1 MRVAGEV
8 YNIELDL
15 LPVDLYIK
23 LAATRSALRLLT
35 TPTIRGSERNSDSP
49 LGKLSAKIEQQIG
62 ASISNLEIRKP
73 NLCEPWDTLPLSF
86 IAQNDIHAAIEH
98 EKLLADTPALDF
110 YTDGSGIDE
119 NIGAAAVN
127 LGIGA
132 VRRRYVG
139 KMLDYTVYSGE
150 LGGVILALD
159 LAVDPKGDYLDMPVR
174 IFADN

>member
-1 MRVAGEV
+1 MRVAGEA

-73 NLCEPWDTLPLSF
+73 NLCEPWETLPLCF

-110 YTDGSGIDE
+110 YTDG
-119 NIGAAAVN
+119 
-127 LGIGA
+127 
-132 VRRRYVG
+132 
-139 KMLDYTVYSGE
+139 
-150 LGGVILALD
+150 
-159 LAVDPKGDYLDMPVR
+159 
-174 IFADN
+174 